1 MVVSGRMFMV
11 MFEQIHLKY
20 SYLSFL

>member
-1 MVVSGRMFMV
+1 MVVSGWMFMV